1 MSRSVQVAWHA
12 LPADEALRR
21 LGSDGTSGLAPP
33 EAAQRLA
40 RDGPNRI
47 TVRRATPWWRLA
59 LAQFNAPLVYLLVV
73 AGIVTLVLG
82 EYVDSAVIMGVVL
95 VNAIVS
101 FIQEQRAVKA
111 IDALAR
117 SMSIETTVIR
127 GAERRRIDAGELCIG
142 DIVVLEPGDRVPA
155 DSRVVHARELKVDE
169 SMLTGE
175 SKAVS
180 KSAAEMPEGT
190 VLADREGMAYAGSL
204 MVRGSGRAMVVAI
217 ADDTEIGRI
226 SGMIASADEIA
237 TPLTRKIAAFSTL
250 LLWVI
255 LAIAGLAF
263 GLGVMRGEPMADMF
277 KAAVALAV
285 GAIPEGLPAAV
296 TIMLAVGVARM
307 ASRRAIIR
315 KLPAV
320 EALGSVTV
328 ICSDKTGT
336 LTRNEMTVAAVVAG
350 GSRFDVTGAG
360 YEREGSFQCGGVPVD
375 VADCPA
381 LSGMLESAALCN
393 DATLTR
399 DAAGIP
405 GIQGDPTEGALVV
418 AAAKASRSAP
428 ALDPVAL
435 QERWVRID
443 AIPFESDRQWMAT
456 LHEDRQR
463 AVRIV
468 HVKGAL
474 ERVIAMCRDG
484 GMASAGGGA
493 VPLDAD
499 AVHAAARD
507 LSAQGLR
514 VLAMAR
520 MPWSGDTLDE
530 RAMEAGGLVLQ
541 GIAGMLDPPR
551 DEAILAVKA
560 CRDAGIQVKMITG
573 DHAGTAGSIARMMGI
588 GGGAGAAG
596 QPAVLTGAELAAIA
610 DAELPDTVER
620 TAVFARMTPEQK
632 LRLVRA
638 LQSRGHV
645 VAMTGDGVNDAPALR
660 QADVG
665 VAMGQAGT
673 EVAKDAADIVLADD
687 NFATIEAAVEEGR
700 SVFNTLTKF
709 IAWTLPTN
717 IGEGLV
723 ILLAILLAWPL
734 PILPVQ
740 ALYINMF
747 TSVLLGI
754 PLVFERRDPDIM
766 LRPPRDPR
774 RPLMTFELFMR
785 TGLMSVLL
793 CAGAMTMFRLELERG
808 MGESVARTAAVS
820 VIVIGEM
827 VYLFPCRALLR
838 PAWSVPILSN
848 MWLWAGI
855 AAMLAVQVTFSEWSV
870 ANVLFHSA
878 PMDATAWMR
887 VIAMGLGMGVIVETE
902 KAIRRMTGRSA
913 SADSA

>member
-1 MSRSVQVAWHA
+1 MARSSRVTWHA
-12 LPADEALRR
+12 LTAEEAIRR
-21 LGSDGTSGLAPP
+21 LGSDGVSGLTPA

-47 TVRRATPWWRLA
+47 TARRVTSWWKLA
-59 LAQFNAPLVYLLVV
+59 LAQFHAPLVYLLVV
-73 AGIVTLVLG
+73 AGVVTLVLG

-95 VNAIVS
+95 VNAIVG

-117 SMSIETTVIR
+117 SMSIETTVLR
-127 GAERRRIDAGELCIG
+127 AGERRRIDASELCLG

-155 DSRVVHARELKVDE
+155 DSRVVHARDLKVDE

-180 KSAAEMPEGT
+180 KTVAAMPEGT
-190 VLADREGMAYAGSL
+190 VLADREGISYAGSL
-204 MVRGSGRAMVVAI
+204 VVRGSGRAMVVAI

-226 SGMIASADEIA
+226 SGMIASAEEIA

-255 LAIAGLAF
+255 LVIATLAF
-263 GLGVMRGEPMADMF
+263 GLGVMRGEPMAEMF

-296 TIMLAVGVARM
+296 TIMLAVGVSRM

-350 GSRFDVTGAG
+350 GTRFDVTGAG
-360 YEREGSFQCGGVPVD
+360 YEREGSFQCAGVPVS
-375 VADCPA
+375 VADRPA
-381 LSGMLESAALCN
+381 LLGTLESAALCN

-399 DAAGIP
+399 DAAGVP

-418 AAAKASRSAP
+418 AAAKAARSAP
-428 ALDPVAL
+428 AIDPVAL
-435 QERWVRID
+435 RERWVRID

-456 LHEDRQR
+456 LHRDRDG
-463 AVRIV
+463 ATCVL

-474 ERVIAMCRDG
+474 ERVVAMCRKG
-484 GMASAGGGA
+484 GMAMASGET
-493 VPLDAD
+493 VPLDED
-499 AVHAAARD
+499 AVHAVARE

-520 MPWSGDTLDE
+520 VAWTGHTLDE
-530 RAMEAGGLVLQ
+530 RAVEGGGLVLQ
-541 GIAGMLDPPR
+541 GITGMLDPPR

-560 CRDAGIQVKMITG
+560 CGDAGIRVKMITG

-588 GGGAGAAG
+588 GGSPGAADG
-596 QPAVLTGAELAAIA
+596 PSVLTGAELAAVSDA
-610 DAELPDTVER
+610 DLPDTVER

-700 SVFNTLTKF
+700 SVFSNLTKF

-717 IGEGLV
+717 VGEGLV
-723 ILLAILLAWPL
+723 ILMAILLAWPL

-766 LRPPRDPR
+766 QRPPRDPR

-785 TGLMSVLL
+785 TGLMSLLL
-793 CAGAMTMFRLELERG
+793 CAGSMTMFHLEMERG

-820 VIVIGEM
+820 VIVVGEM
-827 VYLFPCRALLR
+827 FYLFPSRALLR
-838 PAWSVPILSN
+838 PAWSVPLLSN

-855 AAMLAVQVTFSEWSV
+855 AAMLAVQVIFSEWSV
-870 ANVLFHSA
+870 ANAMFHSA
-878 PMDATAWMR
+878 PMDTTAWLR
-887 VIAMGLGMGVIVETE
+887 VAAMGLGMGVIVETE
-902 KAIRRMTGRSA
+902 KAIRRITGRSA

>member
-1 MSRSVQVAWHA
+1 
-12 LPADEALRR
+12 
-21 LGSDGTSGLAPP
+21 
-33 EAAQRLA
+33 
-40 RDGPNRI
+40 
-47 TVRRATPWWRLA
+47 
-59 LAQFNAPLVYLLVV
+59 
-73 AGIVTLVLG
+73 
-82 EYVDSAVIMGVVL
+82 MGVVL
-95 VNAIVS
+95 VNATVG

-117 SMSIETTVIR
+117 SMSIETTVLR
-127 GAERRRIDAGELCIG
+127 AGERRRIGASELCVG

-155 DSRVVHARELKVDE
+155 DSRVVQARDLKVDE

-180 KSAAEMPEGT
+180 KSVAAMPEGT
-190 VLADREGMAYAGSL
+190 VLADREGMSYAGSL
-204 MVRGSGRAMVVAI
+204 VVRGSGRAMVVAI
-217 ADDTEIGRI
+217 ADGTEIGRI
-226 SGMIASADEIA
+226 SGMIASAEEIA

-255 LAIAGLAF
+255 LVIAALAF
-263 GLGVMRGEPMADMF
+263 GLGVMRGEPTAEMF

-296 TIMLAVGVARM
+296 TIMLAVGVSRM

-350 GSRFDVTGAG
+350 GTRFEVTGAG
-360 YEREGSFQCGGVPVD
+360 YGREGSFQCAGVPVD
-375 VADCPA
+375 VTDRPA
-381 LSGMLESAALCN
+381 LLGTLESAALCN

-399 DAAGIP
+399 DAAGVP

-418 AAAKASRSAP
+418 AAAKAARSAP

-435 QERWVRID
+435 RERWVRID

-456 LHEDRQR
+456 LHRDLDGVTR
-463 AVRIV
+463 VL

-474 ERVIAMCRDG
+474 ERVIAMCRNG
-484 GMASAGGGA
+484 GMAVATGGT
-493 VPLDAD
+493 VPLDED
-499 AVHAAARD
+499 AVHAAARE

-520 MPWSGDTLDE
+520 MTWTGHTLDE
-530 RAMEAGGLVLQ
+530 RAVEGGGLVLQ

-560 CRDAGIQVKMITG
+560 CGDAGIRVKMITG

-588 GGGAGAAG
+588 GGIRGESDG
-596 QPAVLTGAELAAIA
+596 PSVLTGAELAAVP
-610 DAELPDTVER
+610 DAELPSTVER

-700 SVFNTLTKF
+700 SVFSNLTKF

-717 IGEGLV
+717 VGEGLV
-723 ILLAILLAWPL
+723 ILMAILLAWPL

-766 LRPPRDPR
+766 QRPPRDPR

-785 TGLMSVLL
+785 TGLMSLLL
-793 CAGAMTMFRLELERG
+793 CAGSMTMFHLETERG
-808 MGESVARTAAVS
+808 MGEPVARTAAVS

-827 VYLFPCRALLR
+827 CYLFPSRALLR

-855 AAMLAVQVTFSEWSV
+855 AAMLAVQVAFSEWSV
-870 ANVLFHSA
+870 ANALFHSA
-878 PMDATAWMR
+878 PMDMTAWMH
-887 VIAMGLGMGVIVETE
+887 VAAMGLGMGVIVETE
-902 KAIRRMTGRSA
+902 KAIRRFTGRSA